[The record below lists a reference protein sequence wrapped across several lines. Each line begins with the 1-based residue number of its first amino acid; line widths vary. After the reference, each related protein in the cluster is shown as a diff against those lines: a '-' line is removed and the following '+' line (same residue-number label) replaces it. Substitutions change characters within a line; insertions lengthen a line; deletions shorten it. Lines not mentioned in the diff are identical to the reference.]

1 MNLEELREQL
11 IQRCR
16 KMSTEEKRQLGM
28 ALTSLSTEDLSRA
41 LEVVAQSNPAFVLNA
56 EVVDLDIDAQ
66 SETTLWRLK
75 IFVKDALQAQG
86 TSSVSK
92 GGNNNNNN
100 VNNNNDNNANNN
112 NSKRGKRE
120 SCGALGKT
128 ARRKSKKLGP

>member
-1 MNLEELREQL
+1 M
-11 IQRCR
+11 
-16 KMSTEEKRQLGM
+16 
-28 ALTSLSTEDLSRA
+28 
-41 LEVVAQSNPAFVLNA
+41 
-56 EVVDLDIDAQ
+56 
-66 SETTLWRLK
+66 
-75 IFVKDALQAQG
+75 KDALQAQG